1 MSYIRQYMQNARNF
15 ANENYLNADGFID
28 DDTNYFTGNEDYF
41 SADGMPMNSAPM
53 ASAPVSQPYIITVSN
68 ASATAVSNFDVL
80 GAYQYLSQ
88 LSGGSMPCTP
98 AGTVSFSSGSMSVV
112 NTGGAGT
119 GFAITVSSGISNVT
133 YQQFLYQSM
142 NSPFSVG
149 MTYIQSLSSTAGQIT
164 QPITVNT
171 QDANGNQALKTLVV
185 TVDPY
190 QQQTYVVAIKQL
202 YRIDGYTKLTISSV
216 LGSSVFQL
224 QFYPADNINLARGL
238 SGRPASRQFTKPSIV
253 KDSVAV
259 IGGDVVKARLG

>member
-28 DDTNYFTGNEDYF
+28 DDTSYFTGSEDF
-41 SADGMPMNSAPM
+41 FNADGMPM
-53 ASAPVSQPYIITVSN
+53 ASMPAASVPTSQPYIITVSN

-80 GAYQYLSQ
+80 GAYQYLQTTLGTYTNGS
-88 LSGGSMPCTP
+88 LTISG
-98 AGTVSFSSGSMSVV
+98 
-112 NTGGAGT
+112 
-119 GFAITVSSGISNVT
+119 ITISSGISNVT

-149 MTYIQSLSSTAGQIT
+149 LTYIQAVNVQAQIT
-164 QPITVNT
+164 QPLTLNT
-171 QDANGNQALKTLVV
+171 QDANGNQALKAIIV
-185 TVDPY
+185 TIDPY
-190 QQQTYVVAIKQL
+190 QQQTGVVAVKQL
-202 YRIDGYTKLTISSV
+202 YRIDGYTKITIATV
-216 LGSSVFQL
+216 LPSAVFQM

-238 SGRPASRQFTKPSIV
+238 SGRPASRQFGNPKIV

>member
-28 DDTNYFTGNEDYF
+28 DDTSYFTGNDDF
-41 SADGMPMNSAPM
+41 FNADGMPM
-53 ASAPVSQPYIITVSN
+53 ASMPQASVPTSQPYIITVSN

-80 GAYQYLSQ
+80 GAYQYLQ
-88 LSGGSMPCTP
+88 
-98 AGTVSFSSGSMSVV
+98 
-112 NTGGAGT
+112 NTGFNASGNLLISG
-119 GFAITVSSGISNVT
+119 ITISSGISNVT

-149 MTYIQSLSSTAGQIT
+149 LTYVQSIGGSQAQIT
-164 QPITVNT
+164 QPMTLNT
-171 QDANGNQALKTLVV
+171 QDANGNQALKAIIV
-185 TVDPY
+185 TIDPY
-190 QQQTYVVAIKQL
+190 QQQTGVVAVKQL
-202 YRIDGYTKLTISSV
+202 YRIDGYTKITIATVLPSV
-216 LGSSVFQL
+216 VFQL

-238 SGRPASRQFTKPSIV
+238 SGRPASKQYGNPKIV